1 LNNETAPTGIEDDQE
16 RKFCRIIDTAID
28 DLIQQTEVECVKMK
42 DLYDDKRLFED
53 LCHVDA
59 LRQGFKAVRKNKG
72 APGVDGVTVSDFERN
87 VNEEL
92 RQLKEELISWAYR
105 PKPVRRVEIPKPNNK
120 GVRLL
125 GLPSVRDRVVQA
137 TIKQLIEPLFEP
149 TFSPNSYGF
158 RPGRSQRQAVQG
170 ACEIVKSGKPMV
182 VDIDLSKFFDR
193 IQHDR
198 LISTLRQT
206 IKDKRL
212 LRIIGLTLR
221 SGIMK
226 DGLTSPSKEGVVQ
239 GSPLSPILSNI
250 VLDELDKELER
261 RELSFCRFAD
271 DCNIFVGSHKAAERV
286 MNSVSHYI
294 ETRLKLLINQDK
306 SQVAS
311 AEKVKFLGLT
321 IVSGMIAISKQSM
334 NRAMEKVK
342 FLTPR
347 WTHMTLNKTMG
358 ELNQWY
364 RGWASYF
371 SMTHYPS
378 QLKRIEAHI
387 RRRLRSRLIDQQKSK
402 RNLARKLI
410 KRGVKRPI
418 VNKSV
423 YSNKKR
429 WALSGTFA
437 VSLAYPNDFFVKEIG
452 QVIGSDKR
460 QPHWLEVNCWIKLT

>member
-1 LNNETAPTGIEDDQE
+1 MLLSPEL
-16 RKFCRIIDTAID
+16 KY
-28 DLIQQTEVECVKMK
+28 V
-42 DLYDDKRLFED
+42 LFFY
-53 LCHVDA
+53 L
-59 LRQGFKAVRKNKG
+59 
-72 APGVDGVTVSDFERN
+72 
-87 VNEEL
+87 
-92 RQLKEELISWAYR
+92 LKEELISWSYR
-105 PKPVRRVEIPKPNNK
+105 PLPVRRVEIPKPNNK

-125 GLPSVRDRVVQA
+125 GLPSVRGRVVQA

-158 RPGRSQRQAVQG
+158 RPGRSQRQAVQA
-170 ACEIVKSGKPMV
+170 ACEIVKSGKPMI

-212 LRIIGLTLR
+212 LRIIWLTLR

-261 RELSFCRFAD
+261 RELSFYRFAD
-271 DCNIFVGSHKAAERV
+271 DCNIYVGSHKAAKRV
-286 MNSVSHYI
+286 MNSVSDYI
-294 ETRLKLLINQDK
+294 ETRLKLLVNQDK
-306 SQVAS
+306 SQVAP
-311 AEKVKFLGLT
+311 ADKVK
-321 IVSGMIAISKQSM
+321 S
-334 NRAMEKVK
+334 
-342 FLTPR
+342 LTPR
-347 WTHMTLNKTMG
+347 GTHMTLNKTMG
-358 ELNQWY
+358 EINQWS

-418 VNKSV
+418 VFKSV

-429 WALSGTFA
+429 WALSSTFA
-437 VSLAYPNDFFVKEIG
+437 VSLAYPVDYFYLFFSVLPMI
-452 QVIGSDKR
+452 R
-460 QPHWLEVNCWIKLT
+460 LPM